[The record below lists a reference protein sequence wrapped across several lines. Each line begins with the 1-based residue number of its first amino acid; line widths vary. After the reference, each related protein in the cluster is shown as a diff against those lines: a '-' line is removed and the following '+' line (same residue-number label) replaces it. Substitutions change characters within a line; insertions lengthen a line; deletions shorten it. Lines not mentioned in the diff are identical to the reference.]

1 MTGSGLHHITGITAN
16 VQANVDFY
24 VGFLGLK
31 LVKRTAGYAD
41 AEQLHLIYGDGLG
54 SPGSLLTFLVWESTG
69 RGRTGIGQVSEV
81 ALAVPAVSFA
91 DWVTKAIAAG
101 IPFDGPSREFAEP
114 VLRLKDPDGMI
125 VKLVGVDLA
134 TVAPLPEA
142 PTRLRGVTVLTDKP
156 AETEAFVARFGYRP
170 TLRAGLTL
178 RMVSDTDVVDVRE
191 VSGYV
196 PSVPGAGVPD
206 HVAYHAQDVDA
217 VRSMRA
223 SLRDYGP
230 TEVHDRKYFL
240 SLYVRDPA
248 GILMEYATD
257 GPGMTVD
264 EAPDALGQTL
274 FMPPQGADRADDLK
288 AMLPQFALPG
298 EERFPVRD
306 LPFLHR
312 FNRPQD
318 PDGTVLVLL
327 HGTGGNEAD
336 LMPIA
341 RRMAPRATLLGVRG
355 RANEDGSNRW
365 YRRSNAMTFDEADL
379 RSEAEAFA
387 AFVEGAVKGYGLA
400 ADRLV
405 FVGYSN
411 GASFLAGV
419 IQLHPAAIRR
429 AILLRAADATVISA
443 AIDMPDSRV
452 LMLDGRDDTLVGATP
467 RLAAHLTAR
476 GAALEV
482 RTLPAGHA
490 LSAADATEAAQWLGT
505 NLPDAGAVR
514 QSDTPVDRSP

>member
-1 MTGSGLHHITGITAN
+1 MTASGLHHVTGITAN

-54 SPGSLLTFLVWESTG
+54 SPGSLLTFLVWEATG

-81 ALAVPAVSFA
+81 ALAVPSASFA
-91 DWVTKAIAAG
+91 GWLTNALAAG
-101 IPFDGPSREFAEP
+101 IPFEGPSREFSEP

-125 VKLVGVDLA
+125 VKLVGVDMPTA
-134 TVAPLPEA
+134 APLSKA
-142 PTRLRGVTVLTDKP
+142 PSRLRGVTVLTDKP
-156 AETEAFVARFGYRP
+156 TETEAFVARFGYRP
-170 TLRAGLTL
+170 TLRTGLTQ

-196 PSVPGAGVPD
+196 PSAPGAGVPD
-206 HVAYHAQDVDA
+206 HVAFRARDVEA
-217 VRSMRA
+217 VRSMRV
-223 SLRDYGP
+223 SLGGYGP

-257 GPGMTVD
+257 GPGMIVD

-274 FMPPQGADRADDLK
+274 FMPPHEAGRADDLK

-298 EERFPVRD
+298 EERFPVRV

-327 HGTGGNEAD
+327 HGSGGNEAD

-341 RRMAPRATLLGVRG
+341 RRIAPRATLLGVRG

-365 YRRSNAMTFDEADL
+365 YRRTGGMIFDEADL

-387 AFVEGAVKGYGLA
+387 AFVDGAVKGYGLA

-419 IQLHPAAIRR
+419 IQLHPAAVRR
-429 AILLRAADATVISA
+429 AILLRVADATVISA
-443 AIDMPDSRV
+443 ASDITESQV
-452 LMLDGRDDTLVGATP
+452 LMLNGRDDILVGATR
-467 RLAAHLTAR
+467 RLAALLTAR
-476 GAALEV
+476 GASVEV
-482 RTLPAGHA
+482 RTLPVDHA
-490 LSAADATEAAQWLGT
+490 LSAADATEAAQWLGL
-505 NLPDAGAVR
+505 NLPDAETVQ
-514 QSDTPVDRSP
+514 QSDTSP

>member
-1 MTGSGLHHITGITAN
+1 
-16 VQANVDFY
+16 
-24 VGFLGLK
+24 
-31 LVKRTAGYAD
+31 
-41 AEQLHLIYGDGLG
+41 
-54 SPGSLLTFLVWESTG
+54 
-69 RGRTGIGQVSEV
+69 
-81 ALAVPAVSFA
+81 
-91 DWVTKAIAAG
+91 
-101 IPFDGPSREFAEP
+101 
-114 VLRLKDPDGMI
+114 
-125 VKLVGVDLA
+125 
-134 TVAPLPEA
+134 
-142 PTRLRGVTVLTDKP
+142 
-156 AETEAFVARFGYRP
+156 
-170 TLRAGLTL
+170 
-178 RMVSDTDVVDVRE
+178 
-191 VSGYV
+191 
-196 PSVPGAGVPD
+196 VPGHMAFR
-206 HVAYHAQDVDA
+206 ALDVEA
-217 VRSMRA
+217 VRSMRV

-274 FMPPQGADRADDLK
+274 FMPPHEADRADDLK

-298 EERFPVRD
+298 EERFPVRN

-312 FNRPQD
+312 FHRPQD

-336 LMPIA
+336 LMPVA

-387 AFVEGAVKGYGLA
+387 AFVDGAVKGYGLD

-405 FVGYSN
+405 FIGYSN

-419 IQLHPAAIRR
+419 IQLHPGAVRR
-429 AILLRAADATVISA
+429 AILLRAADATVISSA
-443 AIDMPDSRV
+443 SDITKSQI
-452 LMLDGRDDTLVGATP
+452 LMLNARDDILINATP

-476 GAALEV
+476 GAVVEV
-482 RTLPAGHA
+482 RTLPVGHA
-490 LSAADATEAAQWLGT
+490 LSPADAKEAAQWLGP
-505 NLPDAGAVR
+505 NVPA
-514 QSDTPVDRSP
+514 P